1 MIFAFSTSSPIAS
14 VAIFS
19 EKGDVLF
26 SASRTSDLKA
36 SEVCLTLVSES
47 GYDVRDGLLFLADI
61 GPGSF
66 TGTRVGVTIAKTL
79 AFAAGAKCGGATA
92 FDLISPTETVV
103 LPSKKG
109 EYFVRSIGADPVRTI
124 NLPSGSYLG
133 FGVGIDPQTYPLAE
147 RFLELLESISEVSPE
162 ELLPAYLIEPSIS
175 VQKKGFGLSPVAK

>member
-1 MIFAFSTSSPIAS
+1 M
-14 VAIFS
+14 
-19 EKGDVLF
+19 
-26 SASRTSDLKA
+26 KA
-36 SEVCLTLVSES
+36 SEVCLTLITES
-47 GYDVRDGLLFLADI
+47 GYDVQEGHLFLADI

-79 AFAAGAKCGGATA
+79 AFATGAKCGGATS

-103 LPSKKG
+103 IPSKKG
-109 EYFVRSIGADPVRTI
+109 EYFVRTVGADPVRTT
-124 NLPSGSYLG
+124 NLPSEPYLG

-147 RFLELLESISEVSPE
+147 RFLGLLGTINEVTPE